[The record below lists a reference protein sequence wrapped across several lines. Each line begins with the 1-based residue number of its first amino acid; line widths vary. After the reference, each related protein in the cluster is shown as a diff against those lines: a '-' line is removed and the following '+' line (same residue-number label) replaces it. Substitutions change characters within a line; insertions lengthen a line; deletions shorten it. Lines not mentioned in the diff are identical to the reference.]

1 MRDNHHIPF
10 SIITV
15 CFNEA
20 QRIELTC
27 QSVVQQTFQ
36 EFEWIV
42 IDGGSTD
49 GTLDILKR
57 YAQRM
62 TYFVSEPDCGIYH
75 AMNKGVAQAHGTYLL
90 FLNGGDYL
98 YESDTLAKV
107 FAHEQPLN
115 KDIYYGDLIL
125 ERDGVSER
133 YSIDF
138 TDTYATFARRTFPHQ
153 ATFIKRT
160 LFEMYGMH
168 DESFKISAD
177 LEFFL
182 RVFVSNP
189 KRKQHRIGYVPF
201 IVSVYENARGLSS
214 SNLALRKIEN
224 KRARM
229 QHYPARYLR
238 FFRWRKRFAVRK
250 DAWMDAMRHFL
261 NNANS
266 RNTSCRK

>member
-1 MRDNHHIPF
+1 MTNMPEF

-27 QSVVQQTFQ
+27 QSIVNQTFQ

-57 YAQRM
+57 YAPRM
-62 TYFVSEPDCGIYH
+62 TYFASEPDRGIYH
-75 AMNKGVAQAHGTYLL
+75 AMNKGIAQAHGEYLL

-98 YESDTLAKV
+98 HEPETLAKV
-107 FAHEQPLN
+107 FAHEHPLE
-115 KDIYYGDLIL
+115 KDIYYGDLML

-133 YSIDF
+133 YAIDF
-138 TDTYATFARRTFPHQ
+138 SNPYATFAKRTFPHQ
-153 ATFIKRT
+153 ATFIKRE
-160 LFEMYGMH
+160 LFETYGTH

-189 KRKQHRIGYVPF
+189 KRKQHRIGYLPF
-201 IVSVYENARGLSS
+201 VVSVYENARGLSS

-224 KRARM
+224 KRARA

-238 FFRWRKRFAVRK
+238 FFRWKKRFAARK
-250 DAWMDAMRHFL
+250 NAWLDVMRHFL
-261 NNANS
+261 NHANP
-266 RNTSCRK
+266 RNTPCRK